1 MVNISTN
8 INQTNNQ
15 LNSDHGQHITN
26 INQTNNQLN
35 SHGQHIHQYQP
46 N

>member
-15 LNSDHGQHITN
+15 LNSDHIH
-26 INQTNNQLN
+26 QTNNQLN
-35 SHGQHIHQYQP
+35 SDHGQHFH
-46 N
+46 